1 MIKKEN
7 LDKTSAWPFVEAK
20 KMLRERKSIIEKKGK
35 ITLQTGYGP
44 SGLPHIGTFGEVART
59 SMIVNALKHL
69 TDVPAE
75 IITFS
80 DDMDGLRK
88 VPDNVP
94 NKKILLAGV
103 FLGFHFALFFRSVQL
118 TSIAEAALLGTVA
131 PVFTEF
137 YSIMFQKKRLSIK
150 VLGGLFLA
158 LLGAY
163 TLLSQSSFSD
173 TSTFGNVLA
182 VLCSAAMA
190 VVLLV
195 GKDVRK
201 SVGLFEYS
209 RWLFF
214 YAAAC
219 LLLISLYQNVNVF
232 SFSFQDF
239 GWFVFLA
246 AIPTMVGHNIFYFLV
261 KTLSATTVAAV
272 PLGEPVIS
280 SVGAF
285 FLFNEP
291 VGPFVFLGGSITLIG
306 VYIIIRNDD

>member
-1 MIKKEN
+1 MVLFRKNKYA
-7 LDKTSAWPFVEAK
+7 LLFVALLAVSSSAWVVR
-20 KMLRERKSIIEKKGK
+20 L
-35 ITLQTGYGP
+35 
-44 SGLPHIGTFGEVART
+44 LPELSATTIAFWRMSLASLMAFAISYKTILTF
-59 SMIVNALKHL
+59 
-69 TDVPAE
+69 
-75 IITFS
+75 
-80 DDMDGLRK
+80 
-88 VPDNVP
+88 VP

-118 TSIAEAALLGTVA
+118 TSIAEAALLGTIA

-137 YSIMFQKKRLSIK
+137 YSIMFQKRRLSIK

>member
-1 MIKKEN
+1 MVLFKKN
-7 LDKTSAWPFVEAK
+7 KYALLFVALLAVSSSAWVVRF
-20 KMLRERKSIIEKKGK
+20 
-35 ITLQTGYGP
+35 
-44 SGLPHIGTFGEVART
+44 LPELSATTIAFWRMSLASLMAFAISYKTILTF
-59 SMIVNALKHL
+59 
-69 TDVPAE
+69 
-75 IITFS
+75 
-80 DDMDGLRK
+80 
-88 VPDNVP
+88 VP
-94 NKKILLAGV
+94 NKKILLAGM

-118 TSIAEAALLGTVA
+118 TSIAEAALLGTIA
-131 PVFTEF
+131 PVFTES

-246 AIPTMVGHNIFYFLV
+246 AIPTMIGHNIFYFLV

>member
-1 MIKKEN
+1 MVLFTKNKYA
-7 LDKTSAWPFVEAK
+7 LLFVALLAVSSSAWVVRF
-20 KMLRERKSIIEKKGK
+20 
-35 ITLQTGYGP
+35 
-44 SGLPHIGTFGEVART
+44 LPELSATTIAFWRMSLASLMAFAISYKTILTF
-59 SMIVNALKHL
+59 
-69 TDVPAE
+69 
-75 IITFS
+75 
-80 DDMDGLRK
+80 
-88 VPDNVP
+88 VP
-94 NKKILLAGV
+94 NKKILLAGM

-118 TSIAEAALLGTVA
+118 TSIAEAALLGTIA

>member
-1 MIKKEN
+1 MVLFRKNKYA
-7 LDKTSAWPFVEAK
+7 LLFVALLAVSSSAWVVRF
-20 KMLRERKSIIEKKGK
+20 
-35 ITLQTGYGP
+35 
-44 SGLPHIGTFGEVART
+44 LPELSATTIAFWRMSLASLMAFAISYKTILTF
-59 SMIVNALKHL
+59 
-69 TDVPAE
+69 
-75 IITFS
+75 
-80 DDMDGLRK
+80 
-88 VPDNVP
+88 VP

-118 TSIAEAALLGTVA
+118 TSIAEAALLGTIA

-137 YSIMFQKKRLSIK
+137 YSIMFQKRRLSIK

-173 TSTFGNVLA
+173 SSTFGNVLA

-214 YAAAC
+214 YASAC

>member
-1 MIKKEN
+1 MVLFKKN
-7 LDKTSAWPFVEAK
+7 KYALLFVALLGVSSSAWVVRF
-20 KMLRERKSIIEKKGK
+20 
-35 ITLQTGYGP
+35 
-44 SGLPHIGTFGEVART
+44 LPELSATTIAFWRMSLASLMAFAISYKTILTF
-59 SMIVNALKHL
+59 
-69 TDVPAE
+69 
-75 IITFS
+75 
-80 DDMDGLRK
+80 
-88 VPDNVP
+88 VP
-94 NKKILLAGV
+94 NKKILLAGM

-118 TSIAEAALLGTVA
+118 TSIAEAALLGTIA

-246 AIPTMVGHNIFYFLV
+246 AIPTMIGHNIFYFLV

-291 VGPFVFLGGSITLIG
+291 VGPFVFLGGSITLTG
-306 VYIIIRNDD
+306 VYIIIRNDY

>member
-1 MIKKEN
+1 MVLFKKN
-7 LDKTSAWPFVEAK
+7 KYALLFVALLAVSSSAWVVRF
-20 KMLRERKSIIEKKGK
+20 
-35 ITLQTGYGP
+35 
-44 SGLPHIGTFGEVART
+44 LPELSATTIAFWRMSLASLMAFAISYKTILTF
-59 SMIVNALKHL
+59 
-69 TDVPAE
+69 
-75 IITFS
+75 
-80 DDMDGLRK
+80 
-88 VPDNVP
+88 VP
-94 NKKILLAGV
+94 NKKILLAGM

-118 TSIAEAALLGTVA
+118 TSIAEAALLGTIA

-201 SVGLFEYS
+201 SVDLFEYS

>member
-1 MIKKEN
+1 MVLLSKNKYVLLFIA
-7 LDKTSAWPFVEAK
+7 LLAVSSSAWVVRFLPNLSATTIAFWRMFLASFMAFVISYK
-20 KMLRERKSIIEKKGK
+20 TIL
-35 ITLQTGYGP
+35 
-44 SGLPHIGTFGEVART
+44 TF
-59 SMIVNALKHL
+59 
-69 TDVPAE
+69 
-75 IITFS
+75 
-80 DDMDGLRK
+80 
-88 VPDNVP
+88 VP

-118 TSIAEAALLGTVA
+118 TSIAEAALLGTIA

-137 YSIMFQKKRLSIK
+137 YSIVFQQKRFSVRVFFGLS
-150 VLGGLFLA
+150 LA

-163 TLLSQSSFSD
+163 ILISQSSFSE
-173 TSTFGNVLA
+173 TSMRGNLLA
-182 VLCSAAMA
+182 VLCSFAMA

-209 RWLFF
+209 RWLFL

-219 LLLISLYQNVNVF
+219 LYLISLYQDVNVF
-232 SFSFQDF
+232 FFSFHDF

-291 VGPFVFLGGSITLIG
+291 VSLFVFLGGSITLVG
-306 VYIIIRNDD
+306 VYTIIRNDS

>member
-1 MIKKEN
+1 MLLFTKNKYI
-7 LDKTSAWPFVEAK
+7 LLFVALLAVSSSAWVVRF
-20 KMLRERKSIIEKKGK
+20 
-35 ITLQTGYGP
+35 
-44 SGLPHIGTFGEVART
+44 LPELSATTIAFWRMFLASLMAFAISYKTILTF
-59 SMIVNALKHL
+59 
-69 TDVPAE
+69 
-75 IITFS
+75 
-80 DDMDGLRK
+80 
-88 VPDNVP
+88 VP

>member
-1 MIKKEN
+1 MFLASFMAFVISY
-7 LDKTSAWPFVEAK
+7 KTI
-20 KMLRERKSIIEKKGK
+20 L
-35 ITLQTGYGP
+35 
-44 SGLPHIGTFGEVART
+44 TF
-59 SMIVNALKHL
+59 
-69 TDVPAE
+69 
-75 IITFS
+75 
-80 DDMDGLRK
+80 
-88 VPDNVP
+88 VP

-118 TSIAEAALLGTVA
+118 TSIAEAALLGTIA

-137 YSIMFQKKRLSIK
+137 YSIVFQQKRFSVRVFFGLS
-150 VLGGLFLA
+150 LA

-163 TLLSQSSFSD
+163 ILISQSSFSE
-173 TSTFGNVLA
+173 TSMHGNLLA
-182 VLCSAAMA
+182 VLCSFAMA

-209 RWLFF
+209 RWLFL

-219 LLLISLYQNVNVF
+219 LYLISLYQDVNVF
-232 SFSFQDF
+232 FFSFHDF

-291 VGPFVFLGGSITLIG
+291 VSLFVFLGGSITLVG
-306 VYIIIRNDD
+306 VYTIIRNDG